1 MLTVNGMGARKLE
14 QYGEAF
20 LYCIRDI
27 TNGDKAAY
35 KAEETNYDASEIPLT
50 ERAKKGRKEEFH
62 LTEEM
67 EQQIDFVTET
77 TISEFVASINGLRD
91 EKTMKRLTIKSI
103 TEELLAEGYL
113 EQKFWNGYSRT
124 FLTEKGEALGIRAEE
139 RESQNGNL
147 YDVFLYGEKAQ
158 RYVVELL
165 KRNTT
170 AD

>member
-1 MLTVNGMGARKLE
+1 
-14 QYGEAF
+14 
-20 LYCIRDI
+20 
-27 TNGDKAAY
+27 
-35 KAEETNYDASEIPLT
+35 
-50 ERAKKGRKEEFH
+50 
-62 LTEEM
+62 M
-67 EQQIDFVTET
+67 EQQIAFVTET
-77 TISEFVASINGLRD
+77 TISEFVASINALRD

-158 RYVVELL
+158 QYVVELL
-165 KRNTT
+165 KETLQRTDSGKSAPDT
-170 AD
+170 GQCK

>member
-1 MLTVNGMGARKLE
+1 MPSAAPFSVRKVLLDPF
-14 QYGEAF
+14 QKRGKV
-20 LYCIRDI
+20 R
-27 TNGDKAAY
+27 T
-35 KAEETNYDASEIPLT
+35 EIC
-50 ERAKKGRKEEFH
+50 
-62 LTEEM
+62 
-67 EQQIDFVTET
+67 
-77 TISEFVASINGLRD
+77 
-91 EKTMKRLTIKSI
+91 TIKSI

-158 RYVVELL
+158 QYVVELL